1 MNNTKMVMKMVL
13 SEQGILKQIQKMDA
27 RITPELL
34 ADLRVMREVEQKMIE
49 GMGASFKEQG
59 KTAYIHSVGLS
70 FSLILLGEMDG
81 KDMAKELTDDM
92 IGLIDSFEFAVEG
105 TENYNHLIW
114 TAENIYDKIS

>member
-1 MNNTKMVMKMVL
+1 MNNTKMVMRMEL
-13 SEQGILKQIQKMDA
+13 SEKGILKQIQKMDS

-92 IGLIDSFEFAVEG
+92 ISLIESFEFAIEG
-105 TENYNHLIW
+105 SDLYDHYIW
-114 TAENIYDKIS
+114 TAENVYTKLN

>member
-1 MNNTKMVMKMVL
+1 MNTKMVMKMVL
-13 SEQGILKQIQKMDA
+13 SEQGILKQIQKMDS

-34 ADLRVMREVEQKMIE
+34 ADLRVMREVEQKMLE
-49 GMGASFKEQG
+49 GMANSFKEQG

-70 FSLILLGEMDG
+70 FSLILLGELNG

-105 TENYNHLIW
+105 SDL
-114 TAENIYDKIS
+114 YDHFMWAATNVYTKLA